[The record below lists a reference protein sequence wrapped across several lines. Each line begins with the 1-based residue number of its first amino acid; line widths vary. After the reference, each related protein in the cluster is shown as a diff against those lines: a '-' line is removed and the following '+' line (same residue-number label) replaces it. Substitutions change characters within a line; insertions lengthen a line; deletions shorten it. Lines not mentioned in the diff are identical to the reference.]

1 MSRQKILENM
11 AGSPFMLKV
20 IARLPE
26 GFGPKIPELGWVIG
40 IDLTGQVRYSMQ
52 DWSGTYSGVTSVNEI
67 NGQLFLGSIAMHSV
81 GAINLPE

>member
-1 MSRQKILENM
+1 
-11 AGSPFMLKV
+11 
-20 IARLPE
+20 
-26 GFGPKIPELGWVIG
+26 LGWVIG

-67 NGQLFLGSIAMHSV
+67 DGQLFLGSIAMHSV